1 MQSFPIEFVAEVL
14 STEKRQYTNKN
25 GEEKTFLNATLY
37 SPYTGAVGTMGV
49 DNEGT
54 LLELESYKRQG
65 DVSVSAEFNPVY
77 KNIRIVGVRGYED

>member
-14 STEKRQYTNKN
+14 STEKRDYKNKA
-25 GEEKTFLNATLY
+25 GEEKTFYNATLY

-54 LLELESYKRQG
+54 LLELESWKRRG
-65 DVSVSAEFNPVY
+65 DVRVSAEFNPVY
-77 KNIRIVGVRGYED
+77 KNVRIVGVTEYEE